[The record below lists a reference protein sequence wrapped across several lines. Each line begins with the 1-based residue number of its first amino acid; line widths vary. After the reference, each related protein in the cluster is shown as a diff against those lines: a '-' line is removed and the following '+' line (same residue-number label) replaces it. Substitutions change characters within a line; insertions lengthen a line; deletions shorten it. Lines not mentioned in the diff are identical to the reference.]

1 MKIHLYW
8 HTETDDVGLGNAYV
22 DQLPRV
28 DDLITWVPVGADA
41 PSQAGWRV
49 TTVQITPAAEGSFT
63 ANALRTGQSAQ
74 AGIYH
79 VFVEPAEGPF
89 HAAAGQETQGG

>member
-8 HTETDDVGLGNAYV
+8 HTETDDVDLGNAYV

-28 DDLITWVPVGADA
+28 DDLITWVPVGPNA
-41 PSQAGWRV
+41 PSQVGWRV
-49 TTVQITPAAEGSFT
+49 ATVQITPSAEGSFM
-63 ANALRTGQSAQ
+63 ADALRTGQLVQ

-89 HAAAGQETQGG
+89 HAAGTEDGRG